1 MFTNVQKPKENV
13 KIIRKSKNIKINT
26 KEVFYVEICK
36 TPGGSP
42 IILTLLVVKGNKKGP
57 ILVVSGGVH
66 GLLGRRPACHADLP
80 PSSR

>member
-1 MFTNVQKPKENV
+1 MK
-13 KIIRKSKNIKINT
+13 KINIKNIKINT

-66 GLLGRRPACHADLP
+66 GDEY
-80 PSSR
+80 